1 MPLMRQGWRMSAAG
15 LGFAGLIAL
24 GVRGMAV
31 VALPAALPPWSE
43 SADSRGVSFAD
54 ARAVVPASGQPVSPV
69 TSRLTERQS
78 EVPLLHRA
86 FVAFDRTLA
95 GGMPGDEQSFGAQA
109 TGSQGPDVAQ
119 LRRAEQDVAS
129 ARAALQ
135 FAQVEQTRVSEVP
148 NASER
153 QAAEREL
160 AAARATVLRAE
171 ADVAR
176 LSGPDP
182 VVLDAAERKVQ
193 RAEAT
198 LLAAMAPRSMLAA
211 TSDRPSTA
219 GMHDNP
225 AVQSARLAL
234 QEAVSRRDFVRA
246 GPPAWELE
254 RAQAALMTARLSV
267 EVAAQ
272 RLEATGQADAMR
284 SAEDARVAV
293 LSVRSVLDE
302 AEARLRALR
311 AATP

>member
-1 MPLMRQGWRMSAAG
+1 MSAAG

-31 VALPAALPPWSE
+31 VALPAGLPPWSE
-43 SADSRGVSFAD
+43 SADSRGVSLAD
-54 ARAVVPASGQPVSPV
+54 ARAVTPAPSQAVSPV
-69 TSRLTERQS
+69 TSRLTERQQ

-95 GGMPGDEQSFGAQA
+95 GGMPGDAQSLGAPA
-109 TGSQGPDVAQ
+109 AGSQGPDIAQ
-119 LRRAEQDVAS
+119 LRRSEQDVAS

-135 FAQVEQTRVSEVP
+135 LAESEQARISEGP

-153 QAAEREL
+153 RAAEREL

-198 LLAAMAPRSMLAA
+198 LLAAMTPRSMLAA
-211 TSDRPSTA
+211 TSDHVSTA
-219 GMHDNP
+219 GMQDNP

-234 QEAVSRRDFVRA
+234 QEAVSRRDLVRA
-246 GPPAWELE
+246 GPPDWELE
-254 RAQAALMTARLSV
+254 RARATLTAARLSV

-272 RLEATGQADAMR
+272 RLDATGQADAMR

-293 LSVRSVLDE
+293 LAARSALDE
-302 AEARLRALR
+302 AEARLRALQ
-311 AATP
+311 AGTP